1 MDKPYRRAL
10 LIALSA
16 TTALAGSK
24 VGWAAE
30 AAVRADTAAAA
41 ADTASVEDV
50 VVTARH
56 RSERAQDVPI
66 PITALSGAKLAQQG
80 VSQIQQ
86 LQFQAPSL
94 NIATPNPRQTNI
106 AIRGI
111 GNNPAADGLS
121 ASVGLYIDGVY
132 LDRPGMANFDLLD
145 LDRVEVLRGPQGTL
159 FGKNTTA
166 GALSVSTK
174 APSFTPQAEAEVSVG
189 NYNLRRFEAMATGPV
204 NDKLAVRVA
213 AYSDD
218 RDGYLRNINI
228 GGAELN
234 LHRWGVRAQALYKPT
249 TDFSFRLIGEFA
261 EESDRQGAFVLYDRG
276 PSSSANPRFVPFNAW
291 AAALGVNPVFDPNGL
306 VSDQGF
312 HQSLTERQGAVT
324 ADAEWSAPGGF
335 TLSSITAY
343 RHWSF
348 VPHNDFSWG
357 PSSALLAQ
365 GVNDYDS
372 QFSQELRVASPT
384 GGAIDYVGGIYVFW
398 RGLKADSITT
408 YGPNYSVGLGA
419 LGNPALNNGTSA
431 ITANPDTQ
439 SYAAFAQGT
448 WHVTPKL
455 SATLGLRETY
465 EVQSETVTRLAFR
478 GGTGTAPAAVAPY
491 QGEISL
497 NGATPSAL
505 FSLSYKPTS
514 AILAYALVSYGAKAG
529 GFNSPSVPQTT
540 TGAILPIG
548 TLAVRPES
556 ALDYEVGIKAA
567 LFDHRL
573 VLDGSLYW
581 TELSDYQANTIV
593 TGATGTFQSL
603 ITNVGKVRSR
613 GFELEATAAPVD
625 GLNLNGSV
633 GYNDAVYLS
642 FPLAPAIQ
650 GSVATTQSLSGRPVV
665 EAPRWTVSVGGD
677 YSRALGGG
685 YTGFAGASYA
695 YKSGYY
701 GYVDDSPNAWLPAY
715 GVVNARVGV
724 RTPGDHYELAL
735 WVANALD
742 TRSFSMVI
750 PASTGSGGYY
760 ALPAEPRFFGATLK
774 ASF

>member
-1 MDKPYRRAL
+1 MQKRYRRAL
-10 LIALSA
+10 LAALSA
-16 TTALAGSK
+16 TTALAGPRIS
-24 VGWAAE
+24 WAAQS
-30 AAVRADTAAAA
+30 AVIADVAVGAIS
-41 ADTASVEDV
+41 ASGVEDV
-50 VVTARH
+50 VVTARK
-56 RSERAQDVPI
+56 RSEKAQDVPI
-66 PITALSGAKLAQQG
+66 AITALAGAKLAQQG
-80 VSQIQQ
+80 ISQIQQ
-86 LQFQAPSL
+86 LQFEAPSL
-94 NIATPNPRQTNI
+94 NVATPNPRQTNI

-145 LDRVEVLRGPQGTL
+145 VDRVEVLRGPQGTL

-174 APSFTPQAEAEVSVG
+174 APTFTPEAEGEVSVG
-189 NYNLRRFEAMATGPV
+189 DYNLRRFQATASGPI
-204 NDKLAVRVA
+204 NDQVAVRLA

-228 GGAELN
+228 GGSELG
-234 LHRWGVRAQALYKPT
+234 LHRWGVRSQVLYKPT
-249 TDFSFRLIGEFA
+249 SDFSLRLIGEFA
-261 EESDRQGAFVLYDRG
+261 EEADSQGAFVLYNKG
-276 PSSSANPRFVPFNAW
+276 PASSASPKFVPFNTW
-291 AAALGVNPVFDPNGL
+291 SSALGVNPVYDPYGL

-312 HQSLTERQGAVT
+312 HQRLIERQGAVT

-335 TLSSITAY
+335 SVSSITAY
-343 RHWSF
+343 RHWTF

-365 GVNDYDS
+365 GVNDADS

-384 GGAIDYVGGIYVFW
+384 GGAFDYVAGAYFFW

-408 YGPNYSVGLGA
+408 YGPNYSVGLGS
-419 LGNPALNNGTSA
+419 LGNPSLNNGTSVV
-431 ITANPDTQ
+431 TADPDTK
-439 SYAAFAQGT
+439 SYAAFAQGV
-448 WHVTPKL
+448 WHIDPRL

-465 EVQSETVTRLAFR
+465 EVQSESVTRLPFS
-478 GGTGTAPAAVAPY
+478 GGTGTPPTSVGPY
-491 QGEISL
+491 QGQISL
-497 NGATPSAL
+497 ANATPSAL
-505 FSLSYKPTS
+505 ISLSYKPTREV
-514 AILAYALVSYGAKAG
+514 LAYALVSYGAKAG

-548 TLAVRPES
+548 TLAVKPET
-556 ALDYEVGIKAA
+556 AVDVEAGVKAT
-567 LFDHRL
+567 LLDHRL
-573 VLDGSLYW
+573 ILDGDLYW
-581 TELSDYQANTIV
+581 TELSDYQANTVV

-613 GFELEATAAPVD
+613 GFELEATAVPVD

-642 FPLAPAIQ
+642 FPLAPSVQ
-650 GSVATTQSLSGRPVV
+650 GATSPTQSLSGRPVV
-665 EAPRWTVSVGGD
+665 EAPRWTVSLGGD
-677 YSRALGGG
+677 YSRELARG
-685 YTGFAGASYA
+685 YTGFVGGGYA

-701 GYVDDSPNAWLPAY
+701 GYVDDSAGAWLPAY
-715 GVVNARVGV
+715 AVVNARIGL
-724 RTPGDHYELAL
+724 RTPGDHYELSL
-735 WVANALD
+735 WVNNAFD
-742 TRSFSMVI
+742 ARSFSMVI
-750 PASTGSGGYY
+750 PASTGSGGYF